1 MPTPSTTPRVTSAK
15 PRLAV
20 LLGDPGGVGPEMAV
34 KLLARQRNLDAARVL
49 LIADPVV
56 LAAGERVA
64 GVKLDPL
71 QADSL
76 GAVRFE
82 DGRPTLLAHDWMNG
96 QEAVPGESNEQS
108 GRASFEALE
117 LATLAVRRGQADG
130 ILFAPLNKHSLRLG
144 GLVHEDELRYMQ
156 ERFAVSGFVCEFN
169 LTGAL
174 WTSRVTSHI
183 PLKDVASHIT
193 VDGVRDAVKII
204 AAALRRAGVA
214 QPRIAVTGLNPHA
227 GDGGSIGMEE
237 IEIIAPAIEQLRGEG
252 YDARGPFSPDTVF
265 IGARRGDVDAVVSM
279 YHDQGQIAMKLM
291 GFEQGV
297 TLHGGLPVPVATSAS
312 GSAFDIAGRGIAK
325 IEGLQQAFDLC
336 VRMAGGAP
344 ARSAE
349 ALTAAAG

>member
-1 MPTPSTTPRVTSAK
+1 MK
-15 PRLAV
+15 
-20 LLGDPGGVGPEMAV
+20 
-34 KLLARQRNLDAARVL
+34 
-49 LIADPVV
+49 
-56 LAAGERVA
+56 
-64 GVKLDPL
+64 
-71 QADSL
+71 
-76 GAVRFE
+76 
-82 DGRPTLLAHDWMNG
+82 G
-96 QEAVPGESNEQS
+96 QEPVPGESNEQS

-117 LATLAVRRGQADG
+117 LATLAVRRGQAEG

-156 ERFAVSGFVCEFN
+156 ERFAVTGFVCEFN
-169 LTGAL
+169 LTGSL

-193 VDGVRDAVKII
+193 VQGVSDAVKII

-214 QPRIAVTGLNPHA
+214 EPRIAVTGLNPHA

-237 IEIIAPAIEQLRGEG
+237 IEIIAPAVERLRAEG
-252 YDARGPFSPDTVF
+252 FDARGPFSPDTVF

-312 GSAFDIAGRGIAK
+312 GSAFDIAGRGIAN

-336 VRMAGGAP
+336 VRMASGQEKGP
-344 ARSAE
+344 LARP
-349 ALTAAAG
+349 